1 MLWFHREKKK
11 AQYETAINFLFS
23 KREVDDNQIRTKK
36 GWKEFAQFSTFPWKQ
51 ILCYF
56 NETISQNTIFLEK
69 YHEVNPKTSAH
80 AQMIH
85 FKACSDLANH
95 EF

>member
-1 MLWFHREKKK
+1 MLWLYREKKK

-51 ILCYF
+51 SCV
-56 NETISQNTIFLEK
+56 ISMKQYLRTPFFLRNIMK
-69 YHEVNPKTSAH
+69 
-80 AQMIH
+80 
-85 FKACSDLANH
+85 
-95 EF
+95 